1 MGVVVGADLDHPLID
16 LNCRHRRVCGE
27 QMAGQR
33 ALAGPQLDH
42 AEPIVIAGSER
53 AQRVVQPLDD
63 PARDRRVGEEVLAE
77 ALLGLGPVAVPAR
90 RRSDAVQ
97 AGRPR
102 QWQLGRRQER
112 NGRQPAPHARGLRS
126 SVRPRREGGNS
137 RGNAVNSY
145 GTCATTLVTSEDGS
159 RGHPRGRRWE
169 VCSASL
175 VRSQADGARVAVL
188 VRSLAHL
195 E

>member
-1 MGVVVGADLDHPLID
+1 MGADLDHPLID

-33 ALAGPQLDH
+33 ALAGPKLDN
-42 AEPIVIAGSER
+42 AETIVIAGSER

-63 PARDRRVGEEVLAE
+63 PACDRRVGEEVLAE

-112 NGRQPAPHARGLRS
+112 DGRQPAPHARGLRS

-137 RGNAVNSY
+137 RGNAPGEYLRNLPRYFSY
-145 GTCATTLVTSEDGS
+145 FRGWIARAPARPALGS
-159 RGHPRGRRWE
+159 VLSKPRAVAGRRRA
-169 VCSASL
+169 CSRARPEPRPPG
-175 VRSQADGARVAVL
+175 VSQ
-188 VRSLAHL
+188 
-195 E
+195 